1 MSKLKKIFQ
10 AYGTLGRALQEGK
23 KAVKLF
29 GEEVQ
34 VRASIETF
42 QGLSSHADHDHL
54 VQWAEQFRD
63 DRPTQIFVVHGDE
76 PVTEQFASELR
87 DRGFAAHAPL
97 YQECYDLLSGSI
109 LSEGV
114 VVPHRP
120 SARAGSPEYRL
131 LEEAGRQLEAVIRQN
146 KGLRNSDL
154 RKFTAQLEKLI
165 AMWKRDDD

>member
-1 MSKLKKIFQ
+1 MSC
-10 AYGTLGRALQEGK
+10 
-23 KAVKLF
+23 VD
-29 GEEVQ
+29 
-34 VRASIETF
+34 
-42 QGLSSHADHDHL
+42 SSL
-54 VQWAEQFRD
+54 CSV
-63 DRPTQIFVVHGDE
+63 
-76 PVTEQFASELR
+76 S
-87 DRGFAAHAPL
+87 
-97 YQECYDLLSGSI
+97 YQRTCSFSGSI